1 MYIIIQG
8 QINQF
13 KSQNLS
19 NTLYNKSHHPNMYVV
34 LYSTRHRNVT
44 VLESYNGRRTEETL
58 QSVGRFLATSRRLHY
73 RSKDVPFLRT
83 VAPFSIKR

>member
-1 MYIIIQG
+1 MT
-8 QINQF
+8 
-13 KSQNLS
+13 KEKDAVDSEELS
-19 NTLYNKSHHPNMYVV
+19 GDEDARDEEDN
-34 LYSTRHRNVT
+34 YSTRHRNVP

-58 QSVGRFLATSRRLHY
+58 QSVWRFFTTSRRLHY

>member
-1 MYIIIQG
+1 MKAQSAFYAPVIHRT
-8 QINQF
+8 NYD
-13 KSQNLS
+13 KSQQS
-19 NTLYNKSHHPNMYVV
+19 
-34 LYSTRHRNVT
+34 YSTRHRNAP

-58 QSVGRFLATSRRLHY
+58 QSVGRFLTASRRLHN

>member
-1 MYIIIQG
+1 MRKSECFQ
-8 QINQF
+8 QF
-13 KSQNLS
+13 ALS
-19 NTLYNKSHHPNMYVV
+19 T
-34 LYSTRHRNVT
+34 YSTRHRNVP

-58 QSVGRFLATSRRLHY
+58 QSVGRFLTTSRRLHY

>member
-1 MYIIIQG
+1 MARKGI
-8 QINQF
+8 F
-13 KSQNLS
+13 K
-19 NTLYNKSHHPNMYVV
+19 
-34 LYSTRHRNVT
+34 YSTRHRNVP

-58 QSVGRFLATSRRLHY
+58 QSVGRFFTSRRLHY